1 MPDINDPTNTND
13 IDALLRYLKSGHTP
27 HWYDDS
33 TRWHAA
39 LTALV
44 AERDE
49 LTARVRNLKAV
60 NSTYGKIVAERD
72 ALKQRV
78 AELESQQPA
87 ASDLREQMSAMMSW
101 MTHVT
106 DMIVI
111 HGLNADH
118 AKIELSRRIDR
129 AIVAANKHGGG
140 A

>member
-1 MPDINDPTNTND
+1 MNDNEKD
-13 IDALLRYLKSGHTP
+13 IDDLMCWLSSPPAHDWDEKPSEQDRY
-27 HWYDDS
+27 Y
-33 TRWHAA
+33 RAI
-39 LTALV
+39 TALV
-44 AERDE
+44 AERNE

-60 NSTYGKIVAERD
+60 NSTYEKIVAERN
-72 ALKQRV
+72 ALRDRV
-78 AELESQQPA
+78 AELEAKPP

-111 HGLNADH
+111 HGLHADH

-129 AIVAANKHGGG
+129 AIVAANKHGGD